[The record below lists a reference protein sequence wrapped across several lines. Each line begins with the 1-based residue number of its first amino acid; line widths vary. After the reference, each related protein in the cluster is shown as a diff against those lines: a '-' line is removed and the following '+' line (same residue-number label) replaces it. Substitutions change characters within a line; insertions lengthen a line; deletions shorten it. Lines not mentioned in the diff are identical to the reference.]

1 MKNFRY
7 PVVLPAV
14 LSVAIISA
22 AAKPGEG
29 KAAPT
34 AEQRAEERASL
45 KRAVMPEKELLI
57 RDLNVVESARTVYPG
72 PFSFGALM
80 EGLEG
85 NNAQKK
91 APDLVRAWLDT
102 WRTDQ
107 KVNGDTVPARAAIL
121 EKIIQPWQEKDGYDP
136 TSGKPWMPNFANAPF
151 RLLAIVNRLD
161 LAGRQITRTLE
172 KDAAEARDQ
181 MELTIFEQGIKSQPI
196 PLPKGIAG
204 VVSPEGEGAS
214 YYGNPL
220 QLATGEGR
228 FVFAVLDKNGEP
240 LPGDFTVIL
249 EYPLITPVGS
259 GVSPEQSIRDW
270 AMGWHE
276 LGKFDSFDESYL
288 AALEKLTNR
297 FSNAGNRVPNSNGIT
312 LRIRTNEKSLGPIRE
327 MREFTVKTGTE
338 ITPAPVASTPREIF
352 NQPKS
357 VEQSLMNDFLAGHGA
372 ALAKGTEAFPGK
384 FTLAVKGADRKDPTR
399 NPAANLLPVMAGACT
414 APEQTPAFFWTFEGI
429 RDNAVRRE
437 FSMQTCNGCH
447 GGETNT
453 ADGLHVKP
461 RRAGEIAAV
470 SDFLRAG
477 KLNVADPAKPRDKVI
492 YHELDDRAELLTALI
507 QPKSRKRDRELLEI
521 ANRRRN
527 RGH

>member
-1 MKNFRY
+1 MKISRTA
-7 PVVLPAV
+7 VALPIAFVAV
-14 LSVAIISA
+14 LMSA
-22 AAKPGEG
+22 EAKPT
-29 KAAPT
+29 PT
-34 AEQRAEERASL
+34 AEERAAERSSL
-45 KRAVMPEKELLI
+45 KRAVVPEKELLI
-57 RDLNVVESARTVYPG
+57 RDLNVVESARSVYPG

-102 WRTDQ
+102 WRKDQ
-107 KVNGDTVPARAAIL
+107 EVNGDTVPARAAIL

-136 TSGKPWMPNFANAPF
+136 SAGKPWMPNLANAPF

-172 KDAAEARDQ
+172 KAAAVAKDQ
-181 MELTIFEQGIKSQPI
+181 MELTIFEQGIKSQAI
-196 PLPKGIAG
+196 PLPKGIAS
-204 VVSPEGEGAS
+204 VLVPEGGGGG
-214 YYGNPL
+214 YTGNPL

-228 FVFAVLDKNGEP
+228 FVFAVLDKNGDP

-249 EYPLITPVGS
+249 EYPLISPVTA
-259 GVSPEQSIRDW
+259 GVSTDEALRQW
-270 AMGWHE
+270 AMDWHE
-276 LGKFDSFDESYL
+276 LGKFDSFDEPYL
-288 AALEKLTNR
+288 AALEKLTAR
-297 FSNAGNRVPNSNGIT
+297 FSNPGNRTPVSNGMT

-327 MREFTVKTGTE
+327 MREFTVKTGDD
-338 ITPAPVASTPREIF
+338 IIPAPVASTPREIF
-352 NQPKS
+352 NKPKS
-357 VEQSLMNDFLAGHGA
+357 SEQALLNDFLAGHGA
-372 ALAKGTEAFPGK
+372 AVVTGKEAFPSK
-384 FTLAVKGADRKDPTR
+384 FTLTLKGADRKDPTR

-414 APEQTPAFFWTFEGI
+414 VPEQTPAFFWSFGGI

-470 SDFLRAG
+470 SDFLKAG

-492 YHELDDRAELLTALI
+492 YHELDDRVELLTALI